1 MDTRKRVR
9 NPYTG
14 RMIIVGGKTY
24 RKVFSNRQ
32 DQSQSLGQSQRGGGV
47 FDDLLNKAQSMNSK
61 PSTKRDPNAKF
72 HQVPSKLPPAPDSTD
87 HSWYHHH
94 APFAQTFGDYVC
106 LKKSTLREL
115 GSFLKNVG

>member
-1 MDTRKRVR
+1 MDKRKRVI

-14 RMIIVGGKTY
+14 RMIIVNGKTY
-24 RKVFSNRQ
+24 RKVFGSE
-32 DQSQSLGQSQRGGGV
+32 QSGGGV
-47 FDDLLNKAQSMNSK
+47 FDKLLDKAKSMSE
-61 PSTKRDPNAKF
+61 TDRDPQAKF
-72 HQVPSKLPPAPDSTD
+72 HKVPSKLPPAPDSTD